1 MTDPIQRF
9 EKNIAEVKRL
19 LDIHAQLAGSSPGR
33 KHNVEVLNKSS
44 IVLLVA
50 CWEAFIEDLC
60 TTAFDFML
68 TNAPDHKVFSD
79 DVLALASKKLKSAS
93 DNREVWQLAGDGW
106 RAVLQKH
113 KTEMLKEYVGK
124 LNTPK
129 PKQVDN
135 LFEAMLGISAL
146 SQKWSWHNVSH
157 QKTTTKLSSLVELRG
172 EIAHQV
178 AAGKS
183 VTKAIVL
190 DHMEFVYRLA
200 TVSSNRVRAFVY
212 ARTKKRPWVSYKFRN
227 TR

>member
-19 LDIHAQLAGSSPGR
+19 LDIHTQLAGSSPGR

-60 TTAFDFML
+60 VTAFDFML
-68 TNAPDHKVFSD
+68 TNAPDHKIFPD
-79 DVLALASKKLKSAS
+79 DVLALASKKLKSAL

-106 RAVLQKH
+106 RTVLQKH

-135 LFEAMLGISAL
+135 LFEAMLGITAL

-157 QKTTTKLSSLVELRG
+157 QKTTAKLTSLVELRG

-178 AAGKS
+178 AAGKR
-183 VTKAIVL
+183 VTKALVL
-190 DHMEFVYRLA
+190 DQMRLVYRLA

-212 ARTKKRPWVSYKFRN
+212 ARTKKRPWPSYKFRN
-227 TR
+227 TK